1 MSTGETVPLEGLVAA
16 FLFCAA
22 LGSVFAAADAAL
34 GSLNAGRLSALHE
47 EAKGRSKDALGRYLA
62 DPTRAHSRWLVGR
75 ILFTTLAAVA
85 VTLAVQ
91 PFVSSTWGIAALA
104 AVALLFTYGA
114 LAEVS
119 TTIARHR
126 ADAVARHGLAF
137 LRPLEALVLPLA
149 APLAALGRL
158 TAKLMGPQT
167 PPDARLTETQVEWAV
182 TEGEKAGALGHEPA
196 DMIRNVL
203 ELRDL
208 VARDVMVPR
217 IHMTALAIDTPL
229 EEVLELVATE
239 GHSRYPVYS
248 DKIDNVVGLL
258 YAKDLFKLVR
268 SGKLG
273 TAKLRD
279 IVRVPVNFVSET
291 QSVSSVLHD
300 MRQRRLH
307 MAVVVDEF
315 GGVSG
320 IVTLEDILEEIVGDI
335 RDEYDVE
342 ESPIQEL
349 GEGRLLVDASVSL
362 HDLSNYLDTEIPA
375 ADDYDSVGGLLIHHA
390 GSGRVPPVGT
400 TLDIQGFTF
409 VVREA
414 NAKRI
419 AKVEIVPMAESE
431 TQIASLRRTS
441 GVTVPSSANS
451 QRDALDAPQNDT
463 ATAPRES
470 HSVKSISAAS

>member
-1 MSTGETVPLEGLVAA
+1 LSTGETVPLGGLFAA
-16 FLFCAA
+16 WLFAA
-22 LGSVFAAADAAL
+22 LGSAFAAADAAL

-75 ILFTTLAAVA
+75 ILFTALAAIL
-85 VTLAVQ
+85 VTIAVQ
-91 PFVSSTWGIAALA
+91 PYAESPWGVAALGTLG
-104 AVALLFTYGA
+104 LLLMYGT

-119 TTIARHR
+119 TTLARHR
-126 ADAVARHGLAF
+126 ADAFARHGLVF
-137 LRPLEALVLPLA
+137 LRPLENIVLPLS
-149 APLAALGRL
+149 APLAALGRM
-158 TAKLMGPQT
+158 TAKLLGPQT
-167 PPDARLTETQVEWAV
+167 PPDARLTETEVEWAV
-182 TEGEKAGALGHEPA
+182 TEGEKTGALGQEPA

-203 ELRDL
+203 ELREL

-217 IHMTALAIDTPL
+217 IHMTAVAIDTPL
-229 EEVLELVATE
+229 DEVLELIATE

-248 DKIDNVVGLL
+248 DKIDNVIGLL

-268 SGKLG
+268 SGKLS
-273 TAKLRD
+273 TSKLRD

-342 ESPIQEL
+342 ESRIQEL

-362 HDLSNYLDTEIPA
+362 HDLSHYLDTEIPA
-375 ADDYDSVGGLLIHHA
+375 EEDYDSVGGLLIHHA

-400 TLDIQGFTF
+400 TLDILGFTF
-409 VVREA
+409 VVRDA

-431 TQIASLRRTS
+431 TQISTLRRTS
-441 GVTVPSSANS
+441 GIDVPGSVDS
-451 QRDALDAPQNDT
+451 QPGTIEASNDE
-463 ATAPRES
+463 ATASP
-470 HSVKSISAAS
+470 HSRDRMKRISAAS

>member
-1 MSTGETVPLEGLVAA
+1 LSTGETVPLGGLFAA
-16 FLFCAA
+16 WFFAA
-22 LGSVFAAADAAL
+22 LGSAFAAADAAL

-75 ILFTTLAAVA
+75 ILFTALTAIL
-85 VTLAVQ
+85 VTSAVQ
-91 PFVSSTWGIAALA
+91 PYAASPWGVAALGT
-104 AVALLFTYGA
+104 LGMLFMYGS

-119 TTIARHR
+119 TTLARHR
-126 ADAVARHGLAF
+126 ADTVARYGLVF
-137 LRPLEALVLPLA
+137 LRPLENLILPIA

-158 TAKLMGPQT
+158 TAKLLGPQT
-167 PPDARLTETQVEWAV
+167 PPDARLTETEVEWAV
-182 TEGEKAGALGHEPA
+182 TEGEKAGALGQEPA

-208 VARDVMVPR
+208 IARDVMVPR

-229 EEVLELVATE
+229 DEVLELIASE

-248 DKIDNVVGLL
+248 DKIDNVIGLL

-268 SGKLG
+268 SGKLS
-273 TAKLRD
+273 TSKLRD

-291 QSVSSVLHD
+291 QSVSSILHD

-307 MAVVVDEF
+307 MAIVVDEF

-342 ESPIQEL
+342 ESRIQEL
-349 GEGRLLVDASVSL
+349 GEGRFLVDASVSL
-362 HDLSNYLDTEIPA
+362 HDLSSYLDAEIPA
-375 ADDYDSVGGLLIHHA
+375 AEDYDSVGGLLIHYA
-390 GSGRVPPVGT
+390 GNGRVPAVGT
-400 TLDIQGFTF
+400 TLDILGFTF

-419 AKVEIVPMAESE
+419 AKVEIVPMAESARIE
-431 TQIASLRRTS
+431 ALRRSS
-441 GVTVPSSANS
+441 GIEVPVPVAS
-451 QRDALDAPQNDT
+451 QPGHLEPQNDE
-463 ATAPRES
+463 AGSSGQAQPRI
-470 HSVKSISAAS
+470 KRISAAS